1 MLIKTI
7 KEAVYEFIKIL
18 EITVYNPLH
27 KTRIYSARA
36 SLKAIYGKH
45 VSIGKGSVVSDNVEI
60 GDHSYVNEH
69 SWIENCTIGKWCS
82 ISDHVWICPAEHR
95 LDRILSH
102 PIMGNKKTLRVTI
115 GNDVLISHNVTVLEG
130 VTIGN
135 GAVIG
140 AGAVVTKDVA
150 PYSIVGGGPARLLKM
165 RFPED
170 IIVQISELDLYSKD
184 ISEILLAE
192 KGMIYFSDLEVH

>member
-69 SWIENCTIGKWCS
+69 LWIENCTIGKWCS

-170 IIVQISELDLYSKD
+170 IIVQISELDLYNKD

-192 KGMIYFSDLEVH
+192 KGMTYFSDLEVH

>member
-184 ISEILLAE
+184 IGEILLAE
-192 KGMIYFSDLEVH
+192 KGMIYFSNLEVH

>member
-115 GNDVLISHNVTVLEG
+115 GNDVLISHNVTVMEG

-140 AGAVVTKDVA
+140 AGAVATKDVA

-192 KGMIYFSDLEVH
+192 KGMTYFSDLEVH

>member
-192 KGMIYFSDLEVH
+192 KGMIYFSNLEVH

>member
-170 IIVQISELDLYSKD
+170 IIVQISELDLYNKD

-192 KGMIYFSDLEVH
+192 KGLTYFSDLEVH

>member
-150 PYSIVGGGPARLLKM
+150 PYSIGGGGPARLLKM

-170 IIVQISELDLYSKD
+170 IIVQISELDLYNKD

-192 KGMIYFSDLEVH
+192 KGMTYFSDLEVH

>member
-170 IIVQISELDLYSKD
+170 IIVQISELDLYNKD

-192 KGMIYFSDLEVH
+192 KGMTYFSDLEVH

>member
-1 MLIKTI
+1 M
-7 KEAVYEFIKIL
+7 
-18 EITVYNPLH
+18 
-27 KTRIYSARA
+27 
-36 SLKAIYGKH
+36 
-45 VSIGKGSVVSDNVEI
+45 
-60 GDHSYVNEH
+60 
-69 SWIENCTIGKWCS
+69 
-82 ISDHVWICPAEHR
+82 
-95 LDRILSH
+95 SH

-170 IIVQISELDLYSKD
+170 IIVQISELDLYNKD

-192 KGMIYFSDLEVH
+192 KGMTYFSDLEVH

>member
-60 GDHSYVNEH
+60 GDHS
-69 SWIENCTIGKWCS
+69 
-82 ISDHVWICPAEHR
+82 
-95 LDRILSH
+95 
-102 PIMGNKKTLRVTI
+102 
-115 GNDVLISHNVTVLEG
+115 
-130 VTIGN
+130 
-135 GAVIG
+135 
-140 AGAVVTKDVA
+140 
-150 PYSIVGGGPARLLKM
+150 
-165 RFPED
+165 
-170 IIVQISELDLYSKD
+170 
-184 ISEILLAE
+184 
-192 KGMIYFSDLEVH
+192 

>member
-36 SLKAIYGKH
+36 SLKATYGKH
-45 VSIGKGSVVSDNVEI
+45 VSIGKGTVVSDNVEI

-150 PYSIVGGGPARLLKM
+150 PYSIVGGRPARLLKM

-170 IIVQISELDLYSKD
+170 IIVQISELDLYNKD
-184 ISEILLAE
+184 ISEILLTE
-192 KGMIYFSDLEVH
+192 KGMTYFSDLEVH

>member
-170 IIVQISELDLYSKD
+170 IIVQISELDLYSKT
-184 ISEILLAE
+184 SAR
-192 KGMIYFSDLEVH
+192 YFWQRRE

>member
-115 GNDVLISHNVTVLEG
+115 GNDVLISHNVTVMEG

>member
-170 IIVQISELDLYSKD
+170 IIVQISELDLYNKD
-184 ISEILLAE
+184 ISEILQAE
-192 KGMIYFSDLEVH
+192 KGMTYFSDLEVH

>member
-115 GNDVLISHNVTVLEG
+115 GNDVLISYNVTVLEG

-192 KGMIYFSDLEVH
+192 KGMIYFSNLEVH

>member
-115 GNDVLISHNVTVLEG
+115 GNDVLISHNVTVMEG

-192 KGMIYFSDLEVH
+192 KGMTYFSDLEVH

>member
-36 SLKAIYGKH
+36 SLKATYGKH

-60 GDHSYVNEH
+60 GDHSYINEH

-102 PIMGNKKTLRVTI
+102 PVMGNKKTSRVTI
-115 GNDVLISHNVTVLEG
+115 GNDVLISHNVTILEG

-140 AGAVVTKDVA
+140 AGTVVTKDVA
-150 PYSIVGGGPARLLKM
+150 PYSVVGGGPARLLKM

-170 IIVQISELDLYSKD
+170 VIAQISEIGLYDRD
-184 ISEILLAE
+184 IGEILLAE
-192 KGMIYFSDLEVH
+192 KKMAYFSDLEVY